1 MIGRDTGESTAC
13 DLCGVEKEDLIHF
26 MMKCNALEGKRK
38 KTLFGEGEDDIMKLG
53 SLLFSR
59 ETKTVEELKV
69 MLGGMW
75 RERRRLRDLLGVA

>member
-1 MIGRDTGESTAC
+1 M
-13 DLCGVEKEDLIHF
+13 L
-26 MMKCNALEGKRK
+26 KCHALEGKRK
-38 KTLFGEGEDDIMKLG
+38 SNLFEGEDDIMKLG

-59 ETKTVEELKV
+59 EKKTVEELKV

>member
-1 MIGRDTGESTAC
+1 M
-13 DLCGVEKEDLIHF
+13 EKEDLIHF
-26 MMKCNALEGKRK
+26 MMKCHALEGKRK
-38 KTLFGEGEDDIMKLG
+38 NTLFEGGEDDITKLG

-75 RERRRLRDLLGVA
+75 KERRRLRDLLGVA